1 MILRLQTGL
10 CWGLGSARPWGC
22 IPQTREL
29 LQWHRLRGFCALP
42 PFTALLGARMIT
54 ETLLGKAGTEPPQRE
69 ELGAAWHRVPKF
81 TPSRK
86 TRCSGEW
93 TSKIPV
99 LAGGRH
105 RVGPAVTPAQGALL
119 SAPPDPSALQLSW
132 GFVPVGMLQI
142 LAAHAAEPRQRRCR
156 PRGCSLPTR
165 ELLCGEHSWE
175 EGKNRRKKGRKT
187 EGMKEPRRQH
197 GRRQGK
203 ARRCAARAASAPGME
218 QEARRSWGSPPASIF
233 PALPSSSSARI
244 APQEALLLFVKA
256 QRWHKSWYRAWGGLQ
271 AGPGAPL

>member
-10 CWGLGSARPWGC
+10 CRGLGSARPWGC

-119 SAPPDPSALQLSW
+119 SPPQT
-132 GFVPVGMLQI
+132 PVL
-142 LAAHAAEPRQRRCR
+142 
-156 PRGCSLPTR
+156 
-165 ELLCGEHSWE
+165 
-175 EGKNRRKKGRKT
+175 
-187 EGMKEPRRQH
+187 
-197 GRRQGK
+197 
-203 ARRCAARAASAPGME
+203 
-218 QEARRSWGSPPASIF
+218 
-233 PALPSSSSARI
+233 SSSAG
-244 APQEALLLFVKA
+244 ASSQ
-256 QRWHKSWYRAWGGLQ
+256 WGCSKSWLLTQPSPGSGGAARGAALCPPGSCSAENT
-271 AGPGAPL
+271 AGKRGKTGGKKGEKPRE

>member
-10 CWGLGSARPWGC
+10 CRGLGSARPWGC

-86 TRCSGEW
+86 NRCSGER

-119 SAPPDPSALQLSW
+119 SPPPRPQCSPAQLGLRPSRGAPSP
-132 GFVPVGMLQI
+132 
-142 LAAHAAEPRQRRCR
+142 
-156 PRGCSLPTR
+156 GCSRSPAQAAAVPPAG
-165 ELLCGEHSWE
+165 LLSAHQGAALRRTQLGRGEKQE
-175 EGKNRRKKGRKT
+175 EKKKGEK
-187 EGMKEPRRQH
+187 PR
-197 GRRQGK
+197 
-203 ARRCAARAASAPGME
+203 E
-218 QEARRSWGSPPASIF
+218 
-233 PALPSSSSARI
+233 
-244 APQEALLLFVKA
+244 
-256 QRWHKSWYRAWGGLQ
+256 
-271 AGPGAPL
+271 